1 MPNKFVA
8 AWPASKSN
16 EETVEAWQRWRN
28 EGELLMVKEE
38 RRRKFAAAWP
48 ASKSNAETVEAWQR
62 WRNQGELF
70 MVKGERCCQ
79 AGEQSFERI
88 FANQRLY

>member
-8 AWPASKSN
+8 ASPASKSN

-38 RRRKFAAAWP
+38 RRR
-48 ASKSNAETVEAWQR
+48 
-62 WRNQGELF
+62 
-70 MVKGERCCQ
+70 Q

-88 FANQRLY
+88 FANQLLY